1 MLWVKGAMG
10 FVLNK
15 IDSKEFDYQSHLEK
29 LCTEEGG
36 GLPIP
41 FQLRRYANINKHNFS
56 DRVERIDLANIQD
69 NQNQQRQLQNQNRMG
84 L

>member
-15 IDSKEFDYQSHLEK
+15 IDNKEFDYQSHLQK
-29 LCTEEGG
+29 LCLEEGG

-41 FQLRRYANINKHNFS
+41 FQLRRYSNISKHNFS

-69 NQNQQRQLQNQNRMG
+69 NQRQNAPRQ
-84 L
+84 